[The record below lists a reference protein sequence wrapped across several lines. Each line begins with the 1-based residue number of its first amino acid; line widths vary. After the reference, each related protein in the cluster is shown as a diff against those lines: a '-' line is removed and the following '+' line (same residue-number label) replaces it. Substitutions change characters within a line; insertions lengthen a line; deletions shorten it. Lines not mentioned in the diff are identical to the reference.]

1 MLKPPLGLIE
11 PRCLAACTSDFVSP
25 PRRQH
30 LQGAAS
36 NNMTSIKIYACMY
49 SVHLQ
54 MICLHDERIIFRHIL
69 HGASAKNGIASCMNC
84 RDECKI
90 L

>member
-36 NNMTSIKIYACMY
+36 NNMKSTQNMCMHY

-54 MICLHDERIIFRHIL
+54 MIGLHDERIIFRHIV

-84 RDECKI
+84 KDECKI